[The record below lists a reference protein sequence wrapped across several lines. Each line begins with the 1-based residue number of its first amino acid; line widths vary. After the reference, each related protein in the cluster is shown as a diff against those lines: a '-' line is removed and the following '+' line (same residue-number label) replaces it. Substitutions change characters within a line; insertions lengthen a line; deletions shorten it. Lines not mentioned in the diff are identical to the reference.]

1 MSITDDMQAAPHDLH
16 HFWVP
21 PAVALP
27 FGTLVGAGLTVLQG
41 AGLWMGYAIEENAGA
56 PAFARAVI
64 GDGAGNAVGNEFGP
78 YTFGPQ
84 QSRDDYWAGAGVAFF
99 QGLTIVATSG
109 SVHGSLWAVLMTRRE
124 LDLVIRTRGGRDR

>member
-1 MSITDDMQAAPHDLH
+1 MSMTDDTQAVSRELR
-16 HFWVP
+16 HFWIP

-27 FGTLVGAGLTVLQG
+27 FGTLVGAGLTVVQG

-64 GDGAGNAVGNEFGP
+64 GDGANNAVGNAFGP

-84 QSRDDYWAGAGVAFF
+84 QSRDDYWPGAGVAFF
-99 QGLTIVATSG
+99 AGLSIVATTG
-109 SVHGSLWAVLMTRRE
+109 SVAGSLWAVLMTRRE